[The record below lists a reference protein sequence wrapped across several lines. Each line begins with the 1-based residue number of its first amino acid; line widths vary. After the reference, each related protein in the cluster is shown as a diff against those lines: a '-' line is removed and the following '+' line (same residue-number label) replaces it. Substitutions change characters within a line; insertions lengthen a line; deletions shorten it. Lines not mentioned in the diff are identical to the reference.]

1 MLTKKGKELRSQIE
15 LNSLE
20 DLVPK
25 DHLLRKIDKSI
36 DFNFIY
42 DEVSEL
48 YSDFGRRSIDPVVLI
63 KIVLV
68 QYLFGIPSMRQTIR
82 EIQVNIAYRWFLGYS
97 MSEKIP
103 HFSTF
108 NKNYER
114 RFNDTDV
121 FTNIFVKILEIAEKE
136 GFLALEQVYIDS
148 THIKASANKKKFK
161 RVNVEIEA
169 KKYKDKLDKEIDL
182 DRQEHGK
189 KPLKKTKKI
198 ETKEVVQSTTDKE
211 SGMFYKN
218 EKEKCFAYLA
228 HTACDDANFVLGFEV
243 TAGNVH
249 DSIGFYDVYNKVY

>member
-1 MLTKKGKELRSQIE
+1 MLTKRGKELRSQIE

-25 DHLLRKIDKSI
+25 DHLLRKIDESI

-48 YSDFGRRSIDPVVLI
+48 YSDFGRPSIDPVVLI

-114 RFNDTDV
+114 RFKDTDV

-148 THIKASANKKKFK
+148 THIKASANK
-161 RVNVEIEA
+161 
-169 KKYKDKLDKEIDL
+169 
-182 DRQEHGK
+182 
-189 KPLKKTKKI
+189 
-198 ETKEVVQSTTDKE
+198 
-211 SGMFYKN
+211 
-218 EKEKCFAYLA
+218 
-228 HTACDDANFVLGFEV
+228 
-243 TAGNVH
+243 
-249 DSIGFYDVYNKVY
+249 